1 MNVTGRKGKVQ
12 CIIAKWG
19 MGIIITVITI
29 NLVAVWFSRL
39 LLSSSKRIVCAF
51 LKSKFTDYQG
61 TIGSL
66 GRQKGG
72 WCEGWWVGILHFCC
86 LDNLPREPGTLSAWQ
101 L

>member
-1 MNVTGRKGKVQ
+1 MNDTERKSQ
-12 CIIAKWG
+12 CIVAKWG
-19 MGIIITVITI
+19 MGITIITI
-29 NLVAVWFSRL
+29 NLVTLWFSRL
-39 LLSSSKRIVCAF
+39 LLSSSQTVVFAF
-51 LKSKFTDYQG
+51 LTSKFANCQR

-72 WCEGWWVGILHFCC
+72 WCEGWRVDILHFCC